1 MKSKLIVALDVPD
14 ISIAKQHMAKLGSEV
29 DYFKI
34 GSQLFTLYGPA
45 VVQEALSCKGDVFL
59 DLKYHDIPNT
69 VEKAARAA
77 VRLGVSIF
85 NVHAVG
91 GLDMMKSA
99 VLGAKEESQKLGVKC
114 PVVLGVTVLTSM
126 SEEMHMDC
134 FGKTSSISDT
144 VLFLCSQA
152 KKAGLD
158 GVVSSPLEIGLIK
171 EHMGKDF
178 QVLTPGI
185 RPEWSETGDQKRF
198 TTPQEAVKAGA
209 DYLVIGRPI
218 LNSPDPCDAV
228 KRIRE
233 AMKNN
238 V

>member
-14 ISIAKQHMAKLGSEV
+14 ISIAKQHMAKLGSNV

-34 GSQLFTLYGPA
+34 GSQLFTLYGPS
-45 VVQEALSCKGDVFL
+45 VVEEALSCGGKVFL

-99 VLGAKEESQKLGVKC
+99 VLGAKEESQKLGVRC

-126 SEEMHMDC
+126 SEDMHMDC

-144 VLFLCSQA
+144 VLFLCSQV

-158 GVVSSPLEIGLIK
+158 GVVSSPLEISLVK
-171 EHMGKDF
+171 EHMGEDF

-218 LNSPDPCDAV
+218 LNSQDPCDAV
-228 KRIRE
+228 ERIRK
-233 AMKNN
+233 AMEI
-238 V
+238 VS